1 MASGADG
8 VIHLSRAG
16 RPTFVD
22 GAARTILAAGDGLA
36 YSRNAFVTCTAAETR
51 RLQQMI
57 RDAVATVRDPEG
69 GQGGQMLVTR
79 PSGLRPYVLRVAPVA
94 QAEHPAGAKSVA
106 CIIYLHDPAA
116 VPLPSKASLC
126 TLYELTEREADLALA
141 LVQSATLVHAASNA
155 GMALNTARNHLQSI
169 FRKSGASNQAEAV
182 QLFSR
187 LF

>member
-8 VIHLSRAG
+8 VIHLDRAG
-16 RPTFVD
+16 TPALVD
-22 GAARTILAAGDGLA
+22 DAARVILAAGDGLA
-36 YSRNAFVTCTAAETR
+36 YARKAFVTCTVMETR

-57 RDAVATVRDPEG
+57 RAAVASGPER

-79 PSGLRPYVLRVAPVA
+79 PSGLRPYVLRIAPVA
-94 QAEHPAGAKSVA
+94 QTERSAGAKNIA
-106 CIIYLHDPAA
+106 CIIHLHDPAA
-116 VPLPSKASLC
+116 IPLPSKASLC
-126 TLYELTEREADLALA
+126 TLFELTEREADLALA
-141 LVQSATLVHAASNA
+141 LVQSATLVHAASHA

-169 FRKSGASNQAEAV
+169 FRKSGASNQAEAI